1 MTRHSAWQYLI
12 FFSQINLHGVAICE
26 LTQLTEAQHAI
37 VSCVEKQK
45 TKCTCRHCAAS
56 SIITAIHWR
65 KNPTEC
71 LITQRAVLP
80 RCALN
85 RQSGWIADSGF
96 IELIFRLDFRGAFY
110 DVIIGCKLKQVW
122 FQIEGEGRKNKKYL
136 INSEKY
142 LEPARAAKPPRA
154 GEAVLG
160 NKY

>member
-1 MTRHSAWQYLI
+1 MA
-12 FFSQINLHGVAICE
+12 
-26 LTQLTEAQHAI
+26 
-37 VSCVEKQK
+37 
-45 TKCTCRHCAAS
+45 
-56 SIITAIHWR
+56 
-65 KNPTEC
+65 
-71 LITQRAVLP
+71 QRAVLP

-85 RQSGWIADSGF
+85 RQSVSSINSGF

-122 FQIEGEGRKNKKYL
+122 YQIVGEGSKKKIYL